1 MTQSKFAITALAF
14 AAGLSLS
21 GAAHSA
27 ITLKTAGV
35 DAQSVFTFSTVAV
48 GQMGLVNVSVAA
60 AEGSNTTLLSTT
72 PTVDPESGLT
82 VNVPAFNMPVTK
94 AQVKIGWDLKISPV
108 AGDAIRSALLLSR
121 PGGRGQPALKVGLG
135 NFRIDFPNQ
144 IMRADIFTA
153 TGTSANVPLYNFTD
167 NKDTKISLVGLALI
181 MTGSFKDM
189 KFDNAAADKIGDGLN
204 IAEVLRAPL
213 KAAQWG
219 GVTIRVNVLKQRPG
233 GKVSDTPIT
242 AADLGL

>member
-1 MTQSKFAITALAF
+1 MTQFKSATLAL
-14 AAGLSLS
+14 AAGLAMS

-60 AEGSNTTLLSTT
+60 ADGSNTTLVSTT

-82 VNVPAFNMPVTK
+82 VDVPAFNMPVTK
-94 AQVKIGWDLKISPV
+94 AQVKVGWDLKISPV
-108 AGDAIRSALLLSR
+108 AGDAMRSALILTR
-121 PGGRGQPALKVGLG
+121 PAGRGQPALKVGLG
-135 NFRIDFPNQ
+135 NFRIDFANQ
-144 IMRADIFTA
+144 IMRADIFTN
-153 TGTSANVPLYNFTD
+153 TGTSSNVPLYTFTD

-189 KFDNAAADKIGDGLN
+189 MFDNAAADKIGDGLN
-204 IAEVLRAPL
+204 IAQVLRAPL
-213 KAAQWG
+213 KSAQWG
-219 GVTIRVNVLKQRPG
+219 GVAIRVNVLKKRPG

-242 AADLGL
+242 AADLGI